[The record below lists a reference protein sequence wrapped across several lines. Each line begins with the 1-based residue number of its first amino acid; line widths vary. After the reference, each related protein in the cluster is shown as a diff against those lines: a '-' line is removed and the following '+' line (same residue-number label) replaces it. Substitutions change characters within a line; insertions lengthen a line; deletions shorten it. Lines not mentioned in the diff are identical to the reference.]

1 MTHENSFDNLATP
14 ISYISIKPAPTF
26 ANTPYNGRQRID
38 ASLIRFSKN
47 DSKFGLATDLVSMRG
62 EKVLNERIQT
72 LDFRDIVINDEEFEI
87 QNFIDGFISAPV
99 FLSKDNRWTL
109 KDFDNNE
116 IALSALDAHFG
127 ASASINY
134 FFNEFRRNSVDNK
147 GMVLLNAVSPI
158 VVNNEDELQS
168 GHNAFWASSFDYD
181 GTTYGMM
188 AYFDG
193 VDRGSGSIGDV
204 GLVAGLDVLA
214 HEVTHG
220 VTEYTAG
227 LIYQAESGAL
237 SEGIS
242 DIFGVNIKAS
252 VMGVDKNKIPEW
264 SWRIG
269 EPNFIMRDMSNPN
282 NYDQPDT
289 YKGLYWYDTA
299 PDPIT
304 GYTLNGNDNGG
315 VHINSGVLN
324 YWYALAVEGSGNSG
338 LGKESPNLLIGAH
351 ENYTNDNGYV
361 YRVKGIGMDK
371 MQGVVYR
378 ALAKYLEPESD
389 FIDARSSTIKAAK
402 DLTRLSIAK
411 LYPGVPRL
419 RSRDVNTI
427 RSAWDAVG
435 VGGGLAEKEPSSYS
449 IGQQI
454 DTLQGVAN
462 NIGDLLG

>member
-14 ISYISIKPAPTF
+14 IPYISIKPAPTF

-38 ASLIRFSKN
+38 ASLIKFSKN

-62 EKVLNERIQT
+62 GKVLNERIQT
-72 LDFRDIVINDEEFEI
+72 LDFRDIVINFEEFDI
-87 QNFIDGFISAPV
+87 QKVIDGFISAPV

-109 KDFDNNE
+109 KDFDSNK

-147 GMVLLNAVSPI
+147 GMVILNAISPI
-158 VVNNEDELQS
+158 VVNNEDELLS
-168 GHNAFWASSFDYD
+168 GHNAFWASSFPYD

-188 AYFDG
+188 AYWDG
-193 VDRGSGSIGDV
+193 VDRGDGSRGDV

-252 VMGVDKNKIPEW
+252 VMGVDKNKMPKW
-264 SWRIG
+264 SWKIG

-282 NYDQPDT
+282 NYDNPDT
-289 YKGLYWYDTA
+289 YKGLYWVDTA

-304 GYTLNGNDNGG
+304 GYTNDNDMGG
-315 VHINSGVLN
+315 VHSNSGVLN
-324 YWYALAVEGSGNSG
+324 YWYTLAVEGSGNSG
-338 LGKESPNLLIGAH
+338 PGKESPDLLIGAH

-378 ALAKYLEPESD
+378 ALTKYLEPDSD

>member
-1 MTHENSFDNLATP
+1 MGHEDFNNNLATP
-14 ISYISIKPAPTF
+14 IPYISIKPASAF

-38 ASLIRFSKN
+38 ASLIKFSKN
-47 DSKFGLATDLVSMRG
+47 DSKFGLATDLVSTRG
-62 EKVLNERIQT
+62 GKLLNERIQT
-72 LDFRDIVINDEEFEI
+72 LDFRDIVINEEEVGN
-87 QNFIDGFISAPV
+87 QNLINSFISAPV

-127 ASASINY
+127 ASASIDY

-158 VVNNEDELQS
+158 VVNNEDELLS

-181 GTTYGMM
+181 GTKYGMM

-193 VDRGSGSIGDV
+193 VDRGDGSTGDI

-220 VTEYTAG
+220 VTEFTAG
-227 LIYQAESGAL
+227 LKYQAESGAL
-237 SEGIS
+237 NEGIS

-252 VMGVDKNKIPEW
+252 VMGLDKNKMPEW
-264 SWRIG
+264 SWLIG
-269 EPNFIMRDMSNPN
+269 EPNFLIRDMSNPN
-282 NYDQPDT
+282 NFGQPDT
-289 YKGLYWYDTA
+289 YKGRYWFDTA

-304 GYTLNGNDNGG
+304 GYTQDNDNGG
-315 VHINSGVLN
+315 VHYNSGVLN
-324 YWYALAVEGSGNSG
+324 YWYTLAVEGSGNSG
-338 LGKESPNLLIGAH
+338 PGKESPDLLIGAH

-378 ALAKYLEPESD
+378 ALTRYLEPDSD

-402 DLTRLSIAK
+402 DLTSLSIAK

-419 RSRDVNTI
+419 RSRDVSAI
-427 RSAWDAVG
+427 KSAWDAVG
-435 VGGGLAEKEPSSYS
+435 VGGGLAEKEIGSYS

-454 DTLQGVAN
+454 DTVQGVSN